1 MSGTWG
7 AAEASSVL
15 LKRPRSLCHPDPGM
29 TGCRQMTALRRVCH
43 GRTRETTGRGSAG
56 GSSHPPHAP
65 TIGLMSKLRAAL
77 AAVGMLAAAA
87 CGQAVAAPGVPAG
100 PQPVAPAASVE
111 LVNRLAAA
119 AETAVPDVAGLPL
132 PEAKRRL
139 TGLQVRV
146 VSFNKRG
153 GNVSAQWPTAG
164 EPRPADSTVVV
175 WVGKPPT
182 PPPARKVAVD
192 APGTAIVT
200 TGEVPTL
207 VGEAAAVERTPGETG
222 LVTVEPVP
230 DVGITPGLENMVPP
244 PHGPRANIRTLAPA
258 KAGTAYAGRASW
270 YGPGFAGRG
279 TACGTTFDPSELT
292 LASRELRCGTK
303 VVVTGPSGS
312 VDATVTD
319 WGPAE
324 WTDRR
329 FDLSQATMAAIGG
342 LSSGVVD
349 VTVVVR

>member
-1 MSGTWG
+1 MS
-7 AAEASSVL
+7 
-15 LKRPRSLCHPDPGM
+15 SLR
-29 TGCRQMTALRRVCH
+29 TAVTALV
-43 GRTRETTGRGSAG
+43 
-56 GSSHPPHAP
+56 
-65 TIGLMSKLRAAL
+65 
-77 AAVGMLAAAA
+77 MLAAAA
-87 CGQAVAAPGVPAG
+87 CGQAVAAPAAPASRVPAT
-100 PQPVAPAASVE
+100 PAASVE

-119 AETAVPDVAGLPL
+119 AATAVPDVAGLPVA
-132 PEAKRRL
+132 EAKRRL

-153 GNVSAQWPTAG
+153 GAVSAQWPDAG
-164 EPRPADSTVVV
+164 DARPADSTVVV

-182 PPPARKVAVD
+182 PPPPPKVAAND
-192 APGTAIVT
+192 PGTAIVT
-200 TGEVPTL
+200 TGDMPTL
-207 VGEAAAVERTPGETG
+207 VGDASAVERRGGGAEVVAVKPA
-222 LVTVEPVP
+222 P

-258 KAGTAYAGRASW
+258 ESGTTLAGRASW

-303 VVVTGPSGS
+303 VVVTGPGGS
-312 VDATVTD
+312 VEATVTD

-329 FDLSQATMAAIGG
+329 FDLSQATMGAVGG
-342 LSSGVVD
+342 LSSGVID